1 MPNLDSSAISHVDY
15 DEGSRRLYVTFR
27 DSGETY
33 TYYRV
38 SKIVYEEF
46 LKAPSQG
53 IYFNDRIKN
62 RYPFKGFVDRS

>member
-1 MPNLDSSAISHVDY
+1 MPSVDSSAISRIDY
-15 DEGSRRLYVTFR
+15 DEGSQRLYVTFR

-38 SKIVYEEF
+38 LKAIYDEF
-46 LKAPSQG
+46 LRAPSQG

-62 RYPFKGFVDRS
+62 RYPCKAFADRS